1 MVSAPQLRRTTMIAG
16 RLDYILETEQAL
28 ALEKEK
34 VQVLQE
40 TVVLLKRALAR
51 AEDKIRTSPFVQ

>member
-1 MVSAPQLRRTTMIAG
+1 MVSAPQLRRTTMPQG

-34 VQVLQE
+34 VQELKE
-40 TVVLLKRALAR
+40 TVALLRKALAR
-51 AEDKIRTSPFVQ
+51 AEEKIRLSPFVQ

>member
-1 MVSAPQLRRTTMIAG
+1 LALNIEREKMLQG

-34 VQVLQE
+34 VEELRE
-40 TVVLLKRALAR
+40 TVALLRRALAR
-51 AEDKIRTSPFVQ
+51 AEEKIRLSPFVQ